1 MNPGRIRLASA
12 STTWSPDTHPGW
24 SNIVG
29 LAGYVIG
36 HALPEGE
43 QQALRPPTI
52 ADGRLR
58 IDITD
63 PSPRALGY
71 AAATEAMSA
80 ETCEQCGSKGD
91 PISEA
96 ARGCTGCRCLKCRG
110 AGRVLPRPYSG
121 EDVRAAALMRAD
133 DDNGRMW
140 GFTNSPGWA
149 GLVRALLLTL
159 ESTHEQFRQDPDKP
173 AWKRPYIKEKWG
185 NLRCDTSGATPYQRA
200 VEDYIENLS
209 GWVCH
214 NCGKPAETRYAL
226 WVRTECDYCW
236 SKASPEDQQRHLQR
250 IAEGKEDEAR
260 AGYRSVT
267 IAPGMRS
274 APFRTTFG

>member
-1 MNPGRIRLASA
+1 MLYWLVDADCGGQVLTFAHGRGFDAHEADHRARIGAPAKDRAVRLEKEY
-12 STTWSPDTHPGW
+12 GQ
-24 SNIVG
+24 
-29 LAGYVIG
+29 G
-36 HALPEGE
+36 HTEGE

-110 AGRVLPRPYSG
+110 AGRVLPRPYRG
-121 EDVRAAALMRAD
+121 EDARAAALMRAD

-149 GLVRALLLTL
+149 GLVRELLLTL
-159 ESTHEQFRQDPDKP
+159 ESTHEQFRQDPDKLP
-173 AWKRPYIKEKWG
+173 
-185 NLRCDTSGATPYQRA
+185 
-200 VEDYIENLS
+200 
-209 GWVCH
+209 
-214 NCGKPAETRYAL
+214 
-226 WVRTECDYCW
+226 
-236 SKASPEDQQRHLQR
+236 
-250 IAEGKEDEAR
+250 
-260 AGYRSVT
+260 
-267 IAPGMRS
+267 
-274 APFRTTFG
+274 

>member
-1 MNPGRIRLASA
+1 MKPG
-12 STTWSPDTHPGW
+12 TWSPDTHPGW

-110 AGRVLPRPYSG
+110 AGRVLPRPYRG
-121 EDVRAAALMRAD
+121 EDARAAALMRAD

-159 ESTHEQFRQDPDKP
+159 ESTHEQFRQDPDKLP
-173 AWKRPYIKEKWG
+173 
-185 NLRCDTSGATPYQRA
+185 
-200 VEDYIENLS
+200 
-209 GWVCH
+209 
-214 NCGKPAETRYAL
+214 
-226 WVRTECDYCW
+226 
-236 SKASPEDQQRHLQR
+236 
-250 IAEGKEDEAR
+250 
-260 AGYRSVT
+260 
-267 IAPGMRS
+267 
-274 APFRTTFG
+274 